1 MINESSFN
9 INLEESIREH
19 WRMSSLSDYDN
30 FTLKYSDVAEE
41 IAKLHILFR
50 EAGVNK
56 GDMIAL
62 CGGNMSRWAVCFLAT
77 LAYGAVA
84 VPILNDFHPEQIHQ
98 LVNHSDA
105 RLLFVSDRIWRKL
118 DAGQMTALEGII
130 QINDY
135 TLLSGNN
142 KKLESAAA
150 NLNRLFGAEY
160 PDSFSASDVKYHQDK
175 PEELAVINYTS
186 GTTSNPK
193 GVMIPYRALVGNMIC
208 AHDLLTD
215 NAKSGDSILSM
226 LPMAHTFGMSFEFL
240 YEFIQGVH
248 VHFLTRVP
256 SPTILLKALQ
266 DIKPVCLVCVPL
278 IIEKVV
284 RKAVMKKLEDP
295 KMRLLLKTPIV
306 GRKLKKRICDGIREA
321 FGGNYYEVV
330 IGGAALN
337 QEVEA
342 LLHDIRFN
350 YTVGYGTTEC
360 APLIACQDWQTF
372 IQGSC
377 GRCVAGMELKIDSHN
392 PHKIPGEILVRGRNL
407 MLGYYKNPDAT
418 NEALEDGWYHT
429 GDLGIVDRQGNLF
442 IKGRIKNL
450 LLSSNGQNIYPEEIE
465 DKLQNLPL
473 VSECIVIQRAEK
485 LYALVYPDIEEV
497 KRRKLRTADINAIME
512 KNRNI
517 VNAQLPAYE
526 QLSGIGIRSEEFQK
540 TPKRSIKRYLYT

>member
-30 FTLKYSDVAEE
+30 ITLKYSDVAEE

-50 EAGVNK
+50 ETGIKK
-56 GDMIAL
+56 GDKIAI
-62 CGGNMSRWAVCFLAT
+62 CGSNMSRWAVCFLAT
-77 LAYGAVA
+77 LSYGAVA
-84 VPILNDFHPEQIHQ
+84 VPILHDFHPEQIHQ
-98 LVNHSDA
+98 LVTHCDA

-118 DAGQMTALEGII
+118 DAKQMPELEGIV

-135 TLLSGNN
+135 ALLSSNN
-142 KKLESAAA
+142 KKLENAAT

-160 PDSFSASDVKYHQDK
+160 PDNFSASDIKYHQDK
-175 PEELAVINYTS
+175 PEELAIINYTS

-193 GVMIPYRALVGNMIC
+193 GVMIPYRSLVGNVIC
-208 AHDLLTD
+208 ADNLMTT
-215 NAKSGDSILSM
+215 NAKAGDSILSM

-240 YEFIQGVH
+240 YEFVKGIH
-248 VHFLTRVP
+248 VHLLTRVP
-256 SPTILLKALQ
+256 TPTILLKALK
-266 DIKPVCLVCVPL
+266 DIRPVCLVCVPL

-295 KMRLLLKTPIV
+295 KMRLLLKTPII
-306 GRKLKKRICDGIREA
+306 GRKLKKRICDGIKEA

-342 LLHDIRFN
+342 LLHDIGFN
-350 YTVGYGTTEC
+350 YTVGYGATEC

-372 IQGSC
+372 RQGSC
-377 GRCVAGMELKIDSHN
+377 GRCVAGMELKVDSHN
-392 PHKIPGEILVRGRNL
+392 PHDIPGEILVRGRNL

-418 NEALEDGWYHT
+418 NQAIVDGWYHT
-429 GDLGIVDRQGNLF
+429 GDLGVVDRQGNVF

-450 LLSSNGQNIYPEEIE
+450 ILSSNGQNIYPEEIE

-473 VSECIVIQRAEK
+473 VHECIVIQRADK
-485 LYALVYPDIEEV
+485 LYGLVYPDIEEV
-497 KRRKLRTADINAIME
+497 KRRKLKNTDINAIME
-512 KNRNI
+512 ENRKT

-526 QLSGIGIRSEEFQK
+526 QLAGIGIRSEEFHK

>member
-1 MINESSFN
+1 
-9 INLEESIREH
+9 
-19 WRMSSLSDYDN
+19 MSSLSDYDN
-30 FTLKYSDVAEE
+30 FTLQYCDVAEE
-41 IAKLHILFR
+41 IARLHILFS
-50 EAGVNK
+50 ETGIKK

-62 CGGNMSRWAVCFLAT
+62 CGNNMSRWGVCFLAT
-77 LAYGAVA
+77 LTYGAVA
-84 VPILNDFHPEQIHQ
+84 VPILNDFHSEQIQQ

-105 RLLFVSDRIWRKL
+105 KLLFVSEKIWKKL
-118 DAGQMTALEGII
+118 DAGQMPALDGII

-135 TLLSGNN
+135 ALLSCTNR
-142 KKLESAAA
+142 KLEKAVA
-150 NLNRLFGAEY
+150 NLNRLFCTQY
-160 PDSFSASDVKYHQDK
+160 PDSFSANDIKYHQDK

-186 GTTSNPK
+186 GTTNNPK
-193 GVMIPYRALVGNMIC
+193 GVMIPYRSLIGNMVC
-208 AHDLLTD
+208 AHDLLTT
-215 NAKSGDSILSM
+215 NAKAGDSILSM

-240 YEFIQGVH
+240 YEFIIGVH

-256 SPTILLKALQ
+256 TPTILLKALQ

-295 KMRLLLKTPIV
+295 KVRLLLKTPVI
-306 GRKLKKRICDGIREA
+306 GRKLKKRICEGIREA

-342 LLHDIRFN
+342 LLHDIGFN

-372 IQGSC
+372 RQGSC
-377 GRCVAGMELKIDSHN
+377 GRCVSGMELRIDSHN
-392 PHKIPGEILVRGRNL
+392 PHKIPGEILVKGRNV

-418 NEALEDGWYHT
+418 NDAIIDDWYHT
-429 GDLGIVDRQGNLF
+429 GDLGIIDRQGNLF
-442 IKGRIKNL
+442 IKGRIKNV

-473 VSECIVIQRAEK
+473 VHECIVIQRADK
-485 LYALVYPDIEEV
+485 LYGLVYPDIEEV
-497 KRRKLRTADINAIME
+497 RRRKLKTADINAIME
-512 KNRNI
+512 QNRKVLNS
-517 VNAQLPAYE
+517 QLPSYE

>member
-30 FTLKYSDVAEE
+30 ITLKYSDVAEE

-50 EAGVNK
+50 ETGIKK
-56 GDMIAL
+56 GDKIAI
-62 CGGNMSRWAVCFLAT
+62 CGSNMSRWAVCFLAT
-77 LAYGAVA
+77 LSYGAVA
-84 VPILNDFHPEQIHQ
+84 VPILHDFHPEQIHQ
-98 LVNHSDA
+98 LVTHCDA

-118 DAGQMTALEGII
+118 DAKQMPGLDGIV

-135 TLLSGNN
+135 ALLSSNN
-142 KKLESAAA
+142 KKLENAAT

-160 PDSFSASDVKYHQDK
+160 PDNFSAGDIKYHQDK
-175 PEELAVINYTS
+175 PEELAIINYTS

-193 GVMIPYRALVGNMIC
+193 GVMIPYRSLVGNVIC
-208 AHDLLTD
+208 ADNLMTT
-215 NAKSGDSILSM
+215 NAKAGDSILSM

-240 YEFIQGVH
+240 YEFVKGIH
-248 VHFLTRVP
+248 IHFLTRVP
-256 SPTILLKALQ
+256 TPTILLKALK
-266 DIKPVCLVCVPL
+266 DIRPVCLVCVPL

-295 KMRLLLKTPIV
+295 KMRLLLKTPII
-306 GRKLKKRICDGIREA
+306 GRKLKKRICDGIKEA

-342 LLHDIRFN
+342 LLHDIGFN
-350 YTVGYGTTEC
+350 YTVGYGATEC

-372 IQGSC
+372 RQGSC
-377 GRCVAGMELKIDSHN
+377 GRCVAGMELKVDSHN
-392 PHKIPGEILVRGRNL
+392 PHDIPGEILVRGRNL

-418 NEALEDGWYHT
+418 NQAIVDGWYHT
-429 GDLGIVDRQGNLF
+429 GDLGVVDRQGNVF

-473 VSECIVIQRAEK
+473 VHECIVIQRADK
-485 LYALVYPDIEEV
+485 LYGLVYPDIEEV
-497 KRRKLRTADINAIME
+497 KRRKLKTADINAIME
-512 KNRNI
+512 ENR
-517 VNAQLPAYE
+517 
-526 QLSGIGIRSEEFQK
+526 
-540 TPKRSIKRYLYT
+540 

>member
-1 MINESSFN
+1 MINETSFN
-9 INLEESIREH
+9 INLEESIRNH

-30 FTLKYSDVAEE
+30 FTLQYSDVAEE
-41 IAKLHILFR
+41 IARLHILFR
-50 EAGVNK
+50 ETGIKK

-62 CGGNMSRWAVCFLAT
+62 CGNNMSRWGVCFLAT
-77 LAYGAVA
+77 LTYGAVA
-84 VPILNDFHPEQIHQ
+84 VPILNDFHSEQIQQ

-105 RLLFVSDRIWRKL
+105 KLLFVSEKIWKKL
-118 DAGQMTALEGII
+118 DAGQMPALDGII

-135 TLLSGNN
+135 ALLSCTNR
-142 KKLESAAA
+142 KLEKAVA
-150 NLNRLFGAEY
+150 NLNRLFCTQY
-160 PDSFSASDVKYHQDK
+160 PDSFSANDIKYHQDK

-186 GTTSNPK
+186 GTTNNPK
-193 GVMIPYRALVGNMIC
+193 GVMIPYRSLIGNMVC
-208 AHDLLTD
+208 AHDLLTT
-215 NAKSGDSILSM
+215 NAKAGDSILSM

-240 YEFIQGVH
+240 YEFIIGVH

-256 SPTILLKALQ
+256 TPTILLKALQ

-295 KMRLLLKTPIV
+295 KVRLLLKTPVI
-306 GRKLKKRICDGIREA
+306 GRKLKKRICEGIREA

-342 LLHDIRFN
+342 LLHDIGFN

-372 IQGSC
+372 RQGSC
-377 GRCVAGMELKIDSHN
+377 GRCVSGMELRIDSHN
-392 PHKIPGEILVRGRNL
+392 PHKIPGEILVKGRNV

-418 NEALEDGWYHT
+418 NDAIIDDWYHT
-429 GDLGIVDRQGNLF
+429 GDLGIIDRQGNLF
-442 IKGRIKNL
+442 IKGRIKNV

-473 VSECIVIQRAEK
+473 VHECIVIQRADK
-485 LYALVYPDIEEV
+485 LYGLVYPDIEEV
-497 KRRKLRTADINAIME
+497 RRRKLKTADINAIME
-512 KNRNI
+512 QNRKVLNS
-517 VNAQLPAYE
+517 QLPSYE